1 MSHPRPSRLSGLPVV
16 SLSVTLLLLLPLAT
30 LQGCAITEEARVP
43 DDYAAGAQ
51 AASQAE
57 TARAALPAYRR
68 QGADLERQGRLT
80 EAAAAYNNAVSSALA
95 LGRLQD
101 ALEAGQRA
109 VATAERAQ
117 QPRHLAIALKGLGW
131 TYLMLGALDKA
142 VPVFERGALTAKQR
156 LDFQIEAA
164 CYDGL
169 GAISRRQGDGDR
181 SLEYSRKAVELL
193 GASLQIAQVDFRG
206 PQRAQR
212 LRHLEW
218 NYAERLA
225 GLGWSHFALGQ
236 WDGAQA
242 AFEQALAIGER
253 IGSPKATAQAHQ
265 GLGAVAA
272 RQRNGPTAVR
282 HLEEA
287 IRIFPRPAMLARS
300 HGILGRVYRAMG
312 KLPEAEAALRKA
324 VAGIEDLRSLLQ
336 SEELRESFF
345 EDKAETYELLVLTLL
360 DLGKT
365 AEAFDVGERARAR
378 AFLDLLGNR
387 VLLSRGRHEPL
398 LAEERAL
405 RERISVLKTLP
416 EDSPAL
422 RQELEL
428 AREAYQLFLRRVR
441 QADTEQASLMTVEPL
456 RLSQVQALLPDGAL
470 LLEYFVTEQG
480 PSILW
485 AVTRQTVAVTRLPI
499 GRQEMAER
507 VQAFRELIAS
517 RDRREETARA
527 ARALYDALVRPG
539 LRGSPPTE
547 LVIVPHGPLHY
558 LPFQAL
564 MPASGRYLLQESPL
578 YYYTSASLMQFT
590 RAKRQAGPPTVFA
603 MGNPDVQDRT
613 LSLPYAAR
621 EARGIA
627 ALFPGAELALGTAAT
642 KAASREALRRHSVLH
657 FATHAEFD
665 AADPLG
671 TSLLLASTNEAE
683 SRLEVQEIFGLEL
696 HASLVVLSA
705 CETALGKLTRG
716 DELTG
721 LTRAFIYAGTPSVIT
736 TLWQVND
743 RSAFELMREFYRQL
757 RAGRN
762 KAEAL
767 RLAQLAILGLHPD
780 PYHWAAYALTGE
792 PR

>member
-1 MSHPRPSRLSGLPVV
+1 MDPRLSRLPRLSCVPRTIGLV
-16 SLSVTLLLLLPLAT
+16 LFLPWVI
-30 LQGCAITEEARVP
+30 LQGCAATDGAHAP
-43 DDYAAGAQ
+43 DDSTAGAQ
-51 AASQAE
+51 AASGLE
-57 TARAALPAYRR
+57 TARAALTAYRG
-68 QGADLERQGRLT
+68 QGADLERQGRFAD
-80 EAAAAYNNAVSSALA
+80 AAAAYNNAVGSALA
-95 LGRLQD
+95 LGRFQD
-101 ALEAGQRA
+101 ALEAGGRA
-109 VATAERAQ
+109 VAAAERAE

-131 TYLMLGALDKA
+131 THVMLGALDKA
-142 VPVFERGALTAKQR
+142 VPVFERGALTAKRR
-156 LDFQIEAA
+156 LDFQLEAV

-169 GAISRRQGDGDR
+169 GAISRRRGDGDK
-181 SLEYSRKAVELL
+181 SLEYSKKAVEVLRA
-193 GASLQIAQVDFRG
+193 GLQIANIDWRG
-206 PQRAQR
+206 PLRVQR
-212 LRHLEW
+212 LRNLER
-218 NYAERLA
+218 NYAERLV
-225 GLGWSHFALGQ
+225 GLGWSHLSLGQ
-236 WDGAQA
+236 WDAARA

-253 IGSPKATAQAHQ
+253 IGAPKPTAQAHQ

-272 RQRNGPTAVR
+272 RQRNGPAAVR

-287 IRIFPRPAMLARS
+287 IRIFPRPGMLAHS
-300 HGILGRVYRAMG
+300 HGLLGRVYRAMG
-312 KLPEAEAALRKA
+312 KLPEAEGALRKA

-345 EDKAETYELLVLTLL
+345 EDKSDTYELLVLTLL
-360 DLGKT
+360 ELGKT

-387 VLLSRGRHEPL
+387 VLLSRGRHESL

-405 RERISVLKTLP
+405 RERISLLKALP
-416 EDSPAL
+416 EESPTL

-456 RLSQVQALLPDGAL
+456 RLAQVQALLPEGAL
-470 LLEYFVTEQG
+470 LLEYFVTGQG
-480 PSILW
+480 RTILW
-485 AVTRQTVAVTRLPI
+485 AVTREAVSVASLPI
-499 GRQEMAER
+499 DRQQLTDR

-517 RDRREETARA
+517 RERSGETART
-527 ARALYDALVRPG
+527 ARTLFDALVRPG
-539 LRGSPPTE
+539 LRGAAPTE

-564 MPASGRYLLQESPL
+564 MPAPGRYLLQGAPL

-590 RAKRQAGPPTVFA
+590 RAKLQTGPPTVFA
-603 MGNPDVQDRT
+603 MGNPDLQDRT

-621 EARGIA
+621 EARGIV
-627 ALFPGAELALGTAAT
+627 ALFPDAQLALGASAT
-642 KAASREALRRHSVLH
+642 KTASREALRSHSVLH

-671 TSLLLASTNEAE
+671 TSLLLASTHETE

-767 RLAQLAILGLHPD
+767 RLAQLAVLRLHPE